1 MAVLGNY
8 EKENAKII
16 LEAILHKLRKVCKS
30 DDDLKRFTK
39 QLIVI
44 SRMRNLEELTTKIS
58 NDMPILI
65 DIEKDYLFNLGL
77 QKHRQLLLEAEEALE
92 NLKAGFKKAAEE
104 KAEAIAQ
111 AKIEAEKAAK
121 EKAEA
126 IAQAI
131 AEKEIALQMEKKAI
145 IKMKKAGLEAAI
157 IMDILNLD
165 KATYDLF
172 LMEIEQNKES

>member
-1 MAVLGNY
+1 M
-8 EKENAKII
+8 
-16 LEAILHKLRKVCKS
+16 
-30 DDDLKRFTK
+30 
-39 QLIVI
+39 
-44 SRMRNLEELTTKIS
+44 
-58 NDMPILI
+58 
-65 DIEKDYLFNLGL
+65 
-77 QKHRQLLLEAEEALE
+77 
-92 NLKAGFKKAAEE
+92 KADFKKAAEE

-111 AKIEAEKAAK
+111 AKVEAEKAAK

-126 IAQAI
+126 IAQAK

>member
-1 MAVLGNY
+1 
-8 EKENAKII
+8 
-16 LEAILHKLRKVCKS
+16 
-30 DDDLKRFTK
+30 
-39 QLIVI
+39 
-44 SRMRNLEELTTKIS
+44 
-58 NDMPILI
+58 
-65 DIEKDYLFNLGL
+65 LGL

-92 NLKAGFKKAAEE
+92 NLKADFKKAAEE

-111 AKIEAEKAAK
+111 AKVEAEKAAK

-126 IAQAI
+126 EAIAQAK